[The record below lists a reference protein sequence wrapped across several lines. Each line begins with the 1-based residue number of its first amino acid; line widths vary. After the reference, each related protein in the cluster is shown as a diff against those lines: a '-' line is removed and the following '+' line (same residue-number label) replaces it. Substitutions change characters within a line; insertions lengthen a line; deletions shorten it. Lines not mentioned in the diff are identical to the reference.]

1 MYSVLAMAY
10 RQTSKDNL
18 REESVPTSYKGGSG
32 IKLKSPSLVA
42 SVYLLSHLTGPI
54 ITDGKT

>member
-18 REESVPTSYKGGSG
+18 REELVPTSYKGGSG
-32 IKLKSPSLVA
+32 IKKSLSLVA
-42 SVYLLSHLTGPI
+42 SVYLLSHLTDPI